1 MDNMVTLTID
11 GVEVTVPEG
20 TTVLEAAHQAN
31 IHIPTLCY
39 LKGVNQIGA
48 CRMCIVDTGARNPI
62 AACTLPAANGMNV
75 RTNTPAIREA
85 RRNTLELILSNH
97 DRECTTCVRSQNCE
111 LQSLAKELGI
121 VDIDYPGE
129 NIHYDLDKSS
139 KCIVRDPNKCV
150 LCRRCIATCQQVQN
164 VGVLGATERGF
175 KTIVSPVFHMGGGE
189 VPCIGCG
196 QCIQA
201 CPVGAIYE
209 VDDTKKVW
217 KALANPDLHVVVH
230 TAPSIRVGLGE
241 ELGMPMGTN
250 VTGKMVA
257 ALRRMGFDS
266 VLDTDFAADLTI
278 MEEGTEFLHRLNE
291 GGTLPM
297 ITSCSPGWIK
307 YCEHYYPEFID
318 NLSTC
323 KSPMSM
329 QGAII
334 KTYYAQKMGIDPK
347 NIFTVAVMPCTAK
360 KFECSRTELAEGD
373 MADNDAV
380 LTTRE
385 LGRMI
390 RQSGIRFETLPDE
403 DFDSVMGESTGAA
416 VIFGVT
422 GGVMEAAL
430 RTVYEVAT
438 GKELEDVNFTE
449 VRGIQGVKEA
459 SVKVGDR
466 EVRVAVAHGTGNA
479 SKLLDSIKSG
489 EKQYDF
495 IEIMGCP
502 GGCVTGGGQPIVPA
516 EVKMDVDPRQVRAAA
531 IYSADEA
538 KVHRKSHEN
547 SEIKALYKDF
557 LGEPGSHK
565 AHELLHTTYQA
576 RPRYVK

>member
-150 LCRRCIATCQQVQN
+150 LCRRCIATCEQVQH

-175 KTIVSPVFHMGGGE
+175 KTIVSPVFHMGIGE

-230 TAPSIRVGLGE
+230 TAPSIRVALGE

-266 VLDTDFAADLTI
+266 VLDTNFAADLTI

-360 KFECSRTELAEGD
+360 KFESSRTELAEGD
-373 MADNDAV
+373 LADTDAV

-390 RQSGIRFETLPDE
+390 RQSGLRFETLPDE

-438 GKELEDVNFTE
+438 GKELDDVNFTA
-449 VRGIQGVKEA
+449 VRGIEGVKEA
-459 SVKVGDR
+459 CVKVGDR

-547 SEIKALYKDF
+547 SEVKALYRDF

>member
-175 KTIVSPVFHMGGGE
+175 KTIVSPVFHMGVGE

-565 AHELLHTTYQA
+565 AHEILHTS
-576 RPRYVK
+576 YVKRGY

>member
-175 KTIVSPVFHMGGGE
+175 KTIVSPVFHMGVGE

-307 YCEHYYPEFID
+307 YCEHYYPEFIN

>member
-39 LKGVNQIGA
+39 LKDVNQIGA

-62 AACTLPAANGMNV
+62 ASCTLPVSNGMNV

-111 LQSLAKELGI
+111 LQALAKELGI
-121 VDIDYPGE
+121 TDIDYPGE

-150 LCRRCIATCQQVQN
+150 LCRRCIATCEQVQN

-175 KTIVSPVFHMGGGE
+175 KTIVSPVFHMGVGE

-266 VLDTDFAADLTI
+266 VLDTNFAADLTI

-360 KFECSRTELAEGD
+360 KFECSRTELAEGGL
-373 MADNDAV
+373 ADTDAV

-403 DFDSVMGESTGAA
+403 EFDSVMGESTGAA

-438 GKELEDVNFTE
+438 GKELEDVNFTD
-449 VRGIQGVKEA
+449 VRGIQGVKEVC
-459 SVKVGDR
+459 VKVGDR

-547 SEIKALYKDF
+547 SEVKTLYKDF

>member
-39 LKGVNQIGA
+39 LKDVNQIGA

-62 AACTLPAANGMNV
+62 ASCTLPVSNGMNV

-111 LQSLAKELGI
+111 LQALAKELGI
-121 VDIDYPGE
+121 TDIDYPGE

-150 LCRRCIATCQQVQN
+150 LCRRCIATCEQVQN

-175 KTIVSPVFHMGGGE
+175 KTIVSPVFHMGVGE

-266 VLDTDFAADLTI
+266 VLDTNFAADLTI

-291 GGTLPM
+291 GGALPM

-360 KFECSRTELAEGD
+360 KFECSRTELAEGGL
-373 MADNDAV
+373 ADTDAV

-403 DFDSVMGESTGAA
+403 EFDSVMGESTGAA

-438 GKELEDVNFTE
+438 GKELEDVNFTD

-459 SVKVGDR
+459 CVKVGDR

-547 SEIKALYKDF
+547 SEVKTLYKDF

-565 AHELLHTTYQA
+565 AHELLHTTYQV

>member
-175 KTIVSPVFHMGGGE
+175 KTIVSPVFHMGVGE

>member
-175 KTIVSPVFHMGGGE
+175 KTIVSPVFHMGVGE

-565 AHELLHTTYQA
+565 AHELLHTTYQV

>member
-39 LKGVNQIGA
+39 LKDVNQIGA

-62 AACTLPAANGMNV
+62 ASCTLPVSNGMNV

-111 LQSLAKELGI
+111 LQALAKELGI
-121 VDIDYPGE
+121 TDIDYPGE

-175 KTIVSPVFHMGGGE
+175 KTTVAPVFHMGIGE

-209 VDDTKKVW
+209 VDDIKKVW

-230 TAPSIRVGLGE
+230 TAPSIRVALGE

-250 VTGKMVA
+250 VTGKMTA

-266 VLDTDFAADLTI
+266 VLDTNFGADLTI

-291 GGTLPM
+291 GGVLPM

-390 RQSGIRFETLPDE
+390 RQSGIRVETLPAE
-403 DFDSVMGESTGAA
+403 DFDSVMGESPGAA
-416 VIFGVT
+416 VIFGVN

-438 GKELEDVNFTE
+438 GKELEDVNFTD
-449 VRGIQGVKEA
+449 VRGIEGVKEA
-459 SVKVGDR
+459 CVKVGDR

-547 SEIKALYKDF
+547 SEVQALYKDF

>member
-175 KTIVSPVFHMGGGE
+175 KTIVSPVFHMGVGE

-390 RQSGIRFETLPDE
+390 RQSGIRFETLPAE